1 MSSDSMRAVKDC
13 ASGTVGGI
21 LQVFVGQP
29 FDTVKVRLQTMPTP
43 LPGQAPLYT
52 GTLDCVKKTLSKEGF
67 KGFYKGTTTPLVGVG
82 ACVSIQFVTLQAMKR
97 YYNDQ
102 NGPSA
107 NGFLTNSQ
115 LYLAGAASGIT
126 NSIVSGPV
134 EHIRCRLQVQ
144 TGAAPAVTK
153 ALASG
158 AAEKTAAAISAGNVA
173 AAESVAVTATNA
185 NAVKVVAESAGSN
198 AAKNALFFTGPI
210 DAVQKIYGQHGLRGL
225 FKGQAVT
232 MVREFQGYGAYF
244 AAYEYLVQR
253 AMRLENK
260 ERNELSTVKVVA
272 YGACAGYAMWA
283 TVYPIDVIKSK
294 LQTDGFTAATRQYS
308 SALDCARQTL
318 AKEGAAGFFK
328 GIAPCILRAAPANAV
343 TFLGFEMAMRLLR

>member
-13 ASGTVGGI
+13 ASGTVGGF
-21 LQVFVGQP
+21 LQVFVGQ
-29 FDTVKVRLQTMPTP
+29 RLQTMPAP

-52 GTLDCVKKTLSKEGF
+52 GTLDCVKKTLAKEGF

-97 YYNDQ
+97 YYNNQ
-102 NGPSA
+102 NGPAS
-107 NGFLTNSQ
+107 NGFLSNSQ
-115 LYLAGAASGIT
+115 LYIAGAASGIA
-126 NSIVSGPV
+126 NSVVSGPV
-134 EHIRCRLQVQ
+134 EHIRTRLQVQ
-144 TGAAPAVTK
+144 TGAAPVVK
-153 ALASG
+153 AIAGG
-158 AAEKTAAAISAGNVA
+158 AAEKAGAIAAG
-173 AAESVAVTATNA
+173 ESVGVATTNA

-198 AAKNALFFTGPI
+198 AAKNALFFTGPV
-210 DAVQKIYGQHGLRGL
+210 DAVQKIYAQHGLRGL

-253 AMRLENK
+253 AMRIENK
-260 ERNELSTVKVVA
+260 ERSELSTVKVVA
-272 YGACAGYAMWA
+272 YGACAGYAMWT

-308 SALDCARQTL
+308 SAVDCARQTL
-318 AKEGAAGFFK
+318 AKEGVAGFFK
-328 GIAPCILRAAPANAV
+328 GFAPCILRAAPANAV

>member
-13 ASGTVGGI
+13 ASGTIGGF

-43 LPGQAPLYT
+43 LPGQAPKYT
-52 GTLDCVKKTLSKEGF
+52 GTLDCVKQTLAKEGI

-97 YYNDQ
+97 YYNDK
-102 NGPSA
+102 NGPAA

-115 LYLAGAASGIT
+115 LYIAGAASGIT
-126 NSIVSGPV
+126 NSIISGPV
-134 EHIRCRLQVQ
+134 EHIRTRLQVQ
-144 TGAAPAVTK
+144 TGAP
-153 ALASG
+153 
-158 AAEKTAAAISAGNVA
+158 AAIESGVVKAASIAAGNATESAVA
-173 AAESVAVTATNA
+173 TSNVQ
-185 NAVKVVAESAGSN
+185 NAVKVAAESASSN
-198 AAKNALFFTGPI
+198 AAKNALFFTGPV
-210 DAVQKIYGQHGLRGL
+210 DALQKIYAQHGLRGI

-253 AMRLENK
+253 AMRIENK
-260 ERNELSTVKVVA
+260 ERSELSTVKVVA
-272 YGACAGYAMWA
+272 YGACAGYAMWT

-294 LQTDGFTAATRQYS
+294 LQTDGFTSSTRQYS
-308 SALDCARQTL
+308 SAIDCARQTL
-318 AKEGAAGFFK
+318 AKEGVAGFFK
-328 GIAPCILRAAPANAV
+328 GFAPCILRAAPANAV

>member
-1 MSSDSMRAVKDC
+1 MRAVKDC
-13 ASGTVGGI
+13 ASGTIGGF

-43 LPGQAPLYT
+43 LPGQAPKYT
-52 GTLDCVKKTLSKEGF
+52 GTLDCVKQTLAKEGI

-97 YYNDQ
+97 YYNDK
-102 NGPSA
+102 NGPAA

-115 LYLAGAASGIT
+115 LYIAGAASGIA
-126 NSIVSGPV
+126 NSIISGPV
-134 EHIRCRLQVQ
+134 EHIRTRLQVQ
-144 TGAAPAVTK
+144 TGAPAIESGIAK
-153 ALASG
+153 AASI
-158 AAEKTAAAISAGNVA
+158 AAGN
-173 AAESVAVTATNA
+173 AESAIATSNVQ
-185 NAVKVVAESAGSN
+185 NAVKVAAESASSN
-198 AAKNALFFTGPI
+198 AAKNALFFTGPV
-210 DAVQKIYGQHGLRGL
+210 DALQKIYAQHGLRGI

-253 AMRLENK
+253 AMRIENK
-260 ERNELSTVKVVA
+260 ERSELSTVKVVA
-272 YGACAGYAMWA
+272 YGACAGYAMWT

-294 LQTDGFTAATRQYS
+294 LQTDGFTSSTRQYS
-308 SALDCARQTL
+308 SAIDCARQTL
-318 AKEGAAGFFK
+318 AKEGVAGFFK
-328 GIAPCILRAAPANAV
+328 GFAPCILRAAPANAV

>member
-1 MSSDSMRAVKDC
+1 MSNDSMRAVKDC
-13 ASGTVGGI
+13 ASGTVGGF

-29 FDTVKVRLQTMPTP
+29 FDTVKVRLQTMPAP

-52 GTLDCVKKTLSKEGF
+52 GTLDCVKKTLAKEGF

-97 YYNDQ
+97 YYNNQ
-102 NGPSA
+102 NGPAS
-107 NGFLTNSQ
+107 NGFLSNSQ
-115 LYLAGAASGIT
+115 LYIAGAASGIA
-126 NSIVSGPV
+126 NSVVSGPV
-134 EHIRCRLQVQ
+134 EHIRTRLQVQ
-144 TGAAPAVTK
+144 TGAAPVVK
-153 ALASG
+153 AIAGG
-158 AAEKTAAAISAGNVA
+158 AAEKAAAIAAGG
-173 AAESVAVTATNA
+173 AAESVGVAATNA

-198 AAKNALFFTGPI
+198 AAKNALFFTGPV
-210 DAVQKIYGQHGLRGL
+210 DAVQKIYAQHGLRGL

-253 AMRLENK
+253 AMRIENK
-260 ERNELSTVKVVA
+260 ERSELSTVKVVA
-272 YGACAGYAMWA
+272 YGACAGYAMWT

-308 SALDCARQTL
+308 SAVDCARQTL
-318 AKEGAAGFFK
+318 AKEGVAGFFK
-328 GIAPCILRAAPANAV
+328 GFAPCILRAAPANAV

>member
-1 MSSDSMRAVKDC
+1 MSSDSMRAIKDC
-13 ASGTVGGI
+13 ASGTVGGF

-43 LPGQAPLYT
+43 LPGQAPKYT
-52 GTLDCVKKTLSKEGF
+52 GTLDCVKQTLAKEGI

-97 YYNDQ
+97 YYNNQ
-102 NGPSA
+102 NGPQA

-115 LYLAGAASGIT
+115 LYIAGAASGIA

-134 EHIRCRLQVQ
+134 EHIRTRLQVQ
-144 TGAAPAVTK
+144 TGAAPVVKAIAGGAV
-153 ALASG
+153 
-158 AAEKTAAAISAGNVA
+158 EKAAAIAGGETVASAVA
-173 AAESVAVTATNA
+173 TTSTG
-185 NAVKVVAESAGSN
+185 NAVKVAAESAAAT
-198 AAKNALFFTGPI
+198 AAKNALFFTGPV
-210 DAVQKIYGQHGLRGL
+210 DAVQKIYAHHGLQGI
-225 FKGQAVT
+225 FKGQAIT

-260 ERNELSTVKVVA
+260 ERGELSTVKVVG
-272 YGACAGYAMWA
+272 YGACAGYAMWM

-294 LQTDGFTAATRQYS
+294 LQTDGFSAATRQYS
-308 SALDCARQTL
+308 SAVDCARQTL
-318 AKEGAAGFFK
+318 AKEGVAGFFK
-328 GIAPCILRAAPANAV
+328 GFAPCILRAAPANAV
-343 TFLGFEMAMRLLR
+343 TFLGFEMAMRMLR

>member
-1 MSSDSMRAVKDC
+1 MSTDSMRAVKDC
-13 ASGTVGGI
+13 ASGTIGGF

-29 FDTVKVRLQTMPTP
+29 FDTVKVRLQTMPAP

-52 GTLDCVKKTLSKEGF
+52 GTLDCVKKTLAKEGV

-97 YYNDQ
+97 YYTDK

-115 LYLAGAASGIT
+115 LYIAGAASGIT
-126 NSIVSGPV
+126 NSVISGPV
-134 EHIRCRLQVQ
+134 EHIRTRLQVQ
-144 TGAAPAVTK
+144 TGAAPIVK
-153 ALASG
+153 AIG
-158 AAEKTAAAISAGNVA
+158 AEKVAAIAGSESAAVA
-173 AAESVAVTATNA
+173 AAATATGKAVT
-185 NAVKVVAESAGSN
+185 ESAASN
-198 AAKNALFFTGPI
+198 AAKNVMFFTGPV
-210 DAVQKIYGQHGLRGL
+210 DAVQKIYAQYGLRGL
-225 FKGQAVT
+225 YKGQAVT

-260 ERNELSTVKVVA
+260 ERSELSTVKVVA
-272 YGACAGYAMWA
+272 YGACAGYAMWT

-294 LQTDGFTAATRQYS
+294 LQTDGFSAATRQYS
-308 SALDCARQTL
+308 SAMDCARQTL
-318 AKEGAAGFFK
+318 AKEGVAGFFK
-328 GIAPCILRAAPANAV
+328 GFAPCILRAAPANAV

>member
-1 MSSDSMRAVKDC
+1 MGDAKQAAKDC
-13 ASGTVGGI
+13 VSGTIGGF

-43 LPGQAPLYT
+43 LPGQAPLYN
-52 GTLDCVKKTLSKEGF
+52 GTLDCVKKTLSKEGI

-82 ACVSIQFVTLQAMKR
+82 ACVSIQFVTLEAMKR
-97 YYNDQ
+97 YYNDL

-126 NSIVSGPV
+126 NSVVSGPV
-134 EHIRCRLQVQ
+134 EHIRTRLQVQ
-144 TGAAPAVTK
+144 TGAPPAIT
-153 ALASG
+153 SG
-158 AAEKTAAAISAGNVA
+158 
-173 AAESVAVTATNA
+173 AAESVAAIAAKSVETGAVATTAAAQNS
-185 NAVKVVAESAGSN
+185 VKVAAETSAAN
-198 AAKNALFFTGPI
+198 AAKNTLFFTGPV
-210 DAVQKIYGQHGLRGL
+210 DAVQKIYAQHGLRGIY
-225 FKGQAVT
+225 KGQAVT

-260 ERNELSTVKVVA
+260 RRNELSTLNFVS

-294 LQTDGFTAATRQYS
+294 LQTDGFSSSTRQYS
-308 SALDCARQTL
+308 SAIDCARQTL
-318 AKEGAAGFFK
+318 AKEGVAGFFK
-328 GIAPCILRAAPANAV
+328 GFAPCILRAAPANAV

>member
-13 ASGTVGGI
+13 ASGTIGGF

-29 FDTVKVRLQTMPTP
+29 FDTVKVRLQTMPAP
-43 LPGQAPLYT
+43 LPGQAPKYT
-52 GTLDCVKKTLSKEGF
+52 GTLDCVKQTLAKEGI

-97 YYNDQ
+97 HYNDK
-102 NGPSA
+102 NGPAA

-115 LYLAGAASGIT
+115 LYIAGAASGIT
-126 NSIVSGPV
+126 NSIISGPV
-134 EHIRCRLQVQ
+134 EHIRTRLQVQ
-144 TGAAPAVTK
+144 TGAPAAIESGVAK
-153 ALASG
+153 VASIAAG
-158 AAEKTAAAISAGNVA
+158 NAAEAAVATSNVQ
-173 AAESVAVTATNA
+173 
-185 NAVKVVAESAGSN
+185 NAVKVAAESASSN
-198 AAKNALFFTGPI
+198 AAKNALFFTGPV
-210 DAVQKIYGQHGLRGL
+210 DALQKIYAQHGLRGI

-260 ERNELSTVKVVA
+260 ERSELSTVKVVA
-272 YGACAGYAMWA
+272 YGACAGYAMWT

-294 LQTDGFTAATRQYS
+294 LQTDGFTSSTRQYS
-308 SALDCARQTL
+308 SAIDCARQTL
-318 AKEGAAGFFK
+318 AKEGVAGFFK
-328 GIAPCILRAAPANAV
+328 GFAPCILRAAPANAV
-343 TFLGFEMAMRLLR
+343 TFLGFEMAMRMLR

>member
-13 ASGTVGGI
+13 ASGTVGGF

-29 FDTVKVRLQTMPTP
+29 FDTVKVRLQTMPAP
-43 LPGQAPLYT
+43 LPGQAPLYN
-52 GTLDCVKKTLSKEGF
+52 GTMDCVKKTLSKEGI

-97 YYNDQ
+97 YYNNQ

-107 NGFLTNSQ
+107 NGFLTNTQ

-134 EHIRCRLQVQ
+134 EHIRTRLQVQ
-144 TGAAPAVTK
+144 TGSAPK
-153 ALASG
+153 AIAG
-158 AAEKTAAAISAGNVA
+158 GVAEKVATIAGGNAVESVGVA
-173 AAESVAVTATNA
+173 AASNTQ
-185 NAVKVVAESAGSN
+185 NAVKAAAETTAANS
-198 AAKNALFFTGPI
+198 AKNALFFTGPV
-210 DAVQKIYGQHGLRGL
+210 DAVQKIYAQHGLRGL

-244 AAYEYLVQR
+244 AAYEYLIQR

-260 ERNELSTVKVVA
+260 ERSELSTVKVIA
-272 YGACAGYAMWA
+272 YGACAGYAMWM

-308 SALDCARQTL
+308 SAVDCARQTM
-318 AKEGAAGFFK
+318 AKEGVAGFFK
-328 GIAPCILRAAPANAV
+328 GFAPCILRAAPANAV
-343 TFLGFEMAMRLLR
+343 TFLGFELAMRVLR

>member
-1 MSSDSMRAVKDC
+1 
-13 ASGTVGGI
+13 
-21 LQVFVGQP
+21 
-29 FDTVKVRLQTMPTP
+29 MPAP

-67 KGFYKGTTTPLVGVG
+67 RGFYKGTTTPLVGVG

-97 YYNDQ
+97 YYSEL

-107 NGFLTNSQ
+107 QGFLTNSQ

-126 NSIVSGPV
+126 NSVVSGPV
-134 EHIRCRLQVQ
+134 EHIRTRLQVQ
-144 TGAAPAVTK
+144 TGGAPAAKAIGGSVT
-153 ALASG
+153 S
-158 AAEKTAAAISAGNVA
+158 AISAGGVESAAVVQAQTTAVKEVA
-173 AAESVAVTATNA
+173 AAASSNGT
-185 NAVKVVAESAGSN
+185 KN
-198 AAKNALFFTGPI
+198 AALYFSGPV
-210 DAVQKIYGQHGLRGL
+210 DAVQKIYAQHGLRGL

-260 ERNELSTVKVVA
+260 ERSELSTVKVVA
-272 YGACAGYAMWA
+272 YGACAGYAMWT

-294 LQTDGFTAATRQYS
+294 LQTDGFTSTTRQYS
-308 SALDCARQTL
+308 SALDCARKTL
-318 AKEGAAGFFK
+318 AKEGVAGFFK
-328 GIAPCILRAAPANAV
+328 GFAPCILRAAPANAV

>member
-1 MSSDSMRAVKDC
+1 
-13 ASGTVGGI
+13 
-21 LQVFVGQP
+21 
-29 FDTVKVRLQTMPTP
+29 MPAP
-43 LPGQAPLYT
+43 LPGQAPLYN

-97 YYNDQ
+97 YYNNQ

-107 NGFLTNSQ
+107 NGFLSNSQ
-115 LYLAGAASGIT
+115 LYIAGAASGIT

-134 EHIRCRLQVQ
+134 EHIRTRLQVQ
-144 TGAAPAVTK
+144 TGSAPGVK
-153 ALASG
+153 AITGA
-158 AAEKTAAAISAGNVA
+158 AAEKVAGSIAGGNAAATAVATAGN
-173 AAESVAVTATNA
+173 AT
-185 NAVKVVAESAGSN
+185 AVKAVAESG
-198 AAKNALFFTGPI
+198 AKNALFFTGPI
-210 DAVQKIYGQHGLRGL
+210 DAVQKIYAQHGLRGL
-225 FKGQAVT
+225 YKGQAVT

-260 ERNELSTVKVVA
+260 QRSELSTVKVVA
-272 YGACAGYAMWA
+272 FGACAGYAMWM

-308 SALDCARQTL
+308 SAIDCARQTL
-318 AKEGAAGFFK
+318 AKEGVAGFFK
-328 GIAPCILRAAPANAV
+328 GFAPCILRAAPANAV
-343 TFLGFEMAMRLLR
+343 TFLGFELAMRVLR

>member
-13 ASGTVGGI
+13 ASGTIGGF

-29 FDTVKVRLQTMPTP
+29 FDTVKVRLQTMPAP
-43 LPGQAPLYT
+43 LPGQAPKYT
-52 GTLDCVKKTLSKEGF
+52 GTLDCVKQTLAKEGI

-97 YYNDQ
+97 YYNDK
-102 NGPSA
+102 NGSAA

-115 LYLAGAASGIT
+115 LYIAGAASGIT
-126 NSIVSGPV
+126 NSIISGPV
-134 EHIRCRLQVQ
+134 EHIRTRLQVQ
-144 TGAAPAVTK
+144 TGAPAVIE
-153 ALASG
+153 SG
-158 AAEKTAAAISAGNVA
+158 AAKVASIAVGN
-173 AAESVAVTATNA
+173 AAEAAVATSNVQ
-185 NAVKVVAESAGSN
+185 NAVKVAAESASSN
-198 AAKNALFFTGPI
+198 AAKNALFFTGPV
-210 DAVQKIYGQHGLRGL
+210 DALQKIYAQHGLRGI

-260 ERNELSTVKVVA
+260 ERSELSTVKVVA
-272 YGACAGYAMWA
+272 YGACAGYAMWT

-294 LQTDGFTAATRQYS
+294 LQTDGFTSSTRQYS
-308 SALDCARQTL
+308 SAIDCARQTL
-318 AKEGAAGFFK
+318 AKEGVAGFFK
-328 GIAPCILRAAPANAV
+328 GFAPCILRAAPANAV

>member
-1 MSSDSMRAVKDC
+1 MSSDSMQAVKDC
-13 ASGTVGGI
+13 ASGTVGGF

-29 FDTVKVRLQTMPTP
+29 FDTVKVRLQTMPAP

-52 GTLDCVKKTLSKEGF
+52 GTLDCVKKTLSKEGI

-97 YYNDQ
+97 YYNNQ

-107 NGFLTNSQ
+107 NGFLSNSQ

-126 NSIVSGPV
+126 NSIISGPV
-134 EHIRCRLQVQ
+134 EHIRTRLQVQ
-144 TGAAPAVTK
+144 TGAAPAVK
-153 ALASG
+153 AITGA
-158 AAEKTAAAISAGNVA
+158 AAEKIAGSIAGGNAAATAVATAGN
-173 AAESVAVTATNA
+173 AT
-185 NAVKVVAESAGSN
+185 AVKAVAETG
-198 AAKNALFFTGPI
+198 AKNALFFTGPV
-210 DAVQKIYGQHGLRGL
+210 DAVQKIYAQHGLRGL
-225 FKGQAVT
+225 YKGQAVT

-260 ERNELSTVKVVA
+260 QRNELSTVKVVA
-272 YGACAGYAMWA
+272 YGACAGYAMWM

-294 LQTDGFTAATRQYS
+294 LQTDGFTAATRQYA
-308 SALDCARQTL
+308 SAMDCARQTL
-318 AKEGAAGFFK
+318 AKEGVAGFFK
-328 GIAPCILRAAPANAV
+328 GFAPCILRAAPANAV
-343 TFLGFEMAMRLLR
+343 TFLGFELAMRVLR